1 MRCYIPNGLSWSFRV
16 IGPNLINPGLHSWKN
31 VNNRNTNT
39 QCRCKRPF
47 TCSPVLAEKIH
58 VWQWQNFIPL
68 SLSSTKSDKEIYTPI
83 VNPLFYRVISPTSKH
98 SFRIT
103 TLNFPNFRPTAS
115 MFWIIHVNMH
125 QTCLFYLRYL
135 LNRSG
140 FAWISD
146 TDLYFFRFFSSRH

>member
-16 IGPNLINPGLHSWKN
+16 IGLNLINPGLHSWKN

-58 VWQWQNFIPL
+58 VWQWQNFISL
-68 SLSSTKSDKEIYTPI
+68 SLSSSKSDKEIYTPI
-83 VNPLFYRVISPTSKH
+83 VNLLFYRVISPTSKH

-103 TLNFPNFRPTAS
+103 TPNFPIFARQHLCFGLFMS
-115 MFWIIHVNMH
+115 
-125 QTCLFYLRYL
+125 TCIKLVCFTYV
-135 LNRSG
+135 
-140 FAWISD
+140 
-146 TDLYFFRFFSSRH
+146 TC